1 MRLPLYQVDA
11 FTDRLFGGNPAAVVP
26 LEAWLDD
33 AVLQDIA
40 AENNL
45 SETAYL
51 VDEGDSYALRW
62 FTPAREVPL
71 CGHATLASAHVVV
84 NRLRPG
90 APTVRFTTRES
101 GTLTVART
109 DSGYEM
115 DFPAITVDPVAV
127 SDEIVQ
133 ALGTRPDALFDS
145 HQMVAVFPTESDVR
159 AIAPDMR
166 AMAALPR
173 QAVIVTAPG
182 DTVDFVSRMFAP
194 AAGIPEDPVT
204 GSAHCRLT
212 PYWVDRLG
220 RNPLRARQISRRGG
234 DLTCTLAGDR
244 VRIAGQAVLYLE
256 GTIEV

>member
-90 APTVRFTTRES
+90 APAVRFTTRES
-101 GTLTVART
+101 GTLTVTRT
-109 DSGYEM
+109 DGGYEM
-115 DFPAITVDPVAV
+115 DFPAIAV
-127 SDEIVQ
+127 EPITISDDIVG
-133 ALGTRPDALFDS
+133 ALGARPEALFDS
-145 HQMVAVFPTESDVR
+145 HQMVAVFPAEADVR
-159 AIAPDMR
+159 AVNPDMR
-166 AMAALPR
+166 ALTALPR

-182 DTVDFVSRMFAP
+182 DDVDFVSRMFAP